1 MESIRTLPARSHT
14 ARVPWPIP
22 VAIAAAW
29 LVAMV
34 AEATGKGRLLSHDAL
49 VHSGLPIWAA
59 LGIHLLAWQFMVAA
73 MMLPTALPM
82 IRLFAATSRGQE
94 RPGETMSAFLGSYAL
109 VWTAFG
115 AMAFLGDVG
124 IHRLVHET
132 PWLFA
137 HPWVI
142 AGGTLALAGAAYQ
155 GVFRNPLADPYL
167 LGAAAGAGLGATL
180 TVAYASATALS
191 GDLLPVAAFCGAA
204 IAVLAAYV
212 LGRSAGV
219 GAGPAALVLAGV
231 TITAFFTAM
240 QTFVQQQHVQ
250 TVQEIYSWLLGR
262 LATAGW
268 REVGIVVPYAAAAWI
283 VILAHRRLLDVLAV
297 GDEEAAALGVNV
309 ARVRLLVV
317 VAATVGT
324 AAAVAVS
331 GLIGFVGIIVP
342 HTIRLLV
349 GGSYRLLL
357 PLSVLVGAGF
367 LVLADVAARTVMS
380 PAELP
385 IGVVTAFF
393 GAPFFAVVLRTSR
406 KVA

>member
-1 MESIRTLPARSHT
+1 MRAARTQLAL
-14 ARVPWPIP
+14 
-22 VAIAAAW
+22 VAAVAFLAAALLIGL
-29 LVAMV
+29 LVGPVHLGAV
-34 AEATGKGRLLSHDAL
+34 NVVRAT
-49 VHSGLPIWAA
+49 
-59 LGIHLLAWQFMVAA
+59 
-73 MMLPTALPM
+73 
-82 IRLFAATSRGQE
+82 
-94 RPGETMSAFLGSYAL
+94 
-109 VWTAFG
+109 
-115 AMAFLGDVG
+115 
-124 IHRLVHET
+124 
-132 PWLFA
+132 FA
-137 HPWVI
+137 HVFGLRSPLSGSDDAILWQLRLPRVLLGAI
-142 AGGTLALAGAAYQ
+142 VGGTLAAAGAAYQ

-180 TVAYASATALS
+180 TVAYAPASALT
-191 GDLLPVAAFCGAA
+191 GDVLPVAAFGGAA
-204 IAVLAAYV
+204 IAVFAAYV

-231 TITAFFTAM
+231 TITSFFTAM

-268 REVGIVVPYAAAAWI
+268 REVGIVMPYAFAAWL

-317 VAATVGT
+317 FAATIGT

-342 HTIRLLV
+342 HTIRLIV

-406 KVA
+406 RTA